1 MVLNKKIEPDVGKKG
16 KPHYFRPMVVVKH
29 LQISAYLLA
38 EVNGTVLHLKFA
50 AFQLIPYHPCS
61 RKYLEITE
69 FVDKKDIDGE
79 EEEETVEDI
88 MRMSVMRAPGQKEFP
103 MHSHN

>member
-1 MVLNKKIEPDVGKKG
+1 LVLNKKIEPNVGKKG
-16 KPHYFRPMVVVKH
+16 KPCYFRPIVVVKH
-29 LQISAYLLA
+29 LQSSTYLLT

-50 AFQLIPYHPCS
+50 AFQLIPYHLCS

-79 EEEETVEDI
+79 EEEETVED
-88 MRMSVMRAPGQKEFP
+88 MTRMSFLERKEEV
-103 MHSHN
+103 